1 MRIVVILYLSFSL
14 HVIVS
19 RIMEN
24 YFERYSET
32 KESKIMLEKRKPG
45 EKKGKN
51 ELIPGLR

>member
-1 MRIVVILYLSFSL
+1 MLIVVILYLSFSL

-32 KESKIMLEKRKPG
+32 KESKITLKKRKPG